1 MRNETLFFIPHF
13 AFIICL
19 MRRFKAPTTS
29 SGTRT
34 LYAVILVIISIAV
47 IIAGRNVLEPAT
59 SPILIALSPFQSQF
73 ANLYNAISNAI
84 NTPTDLASIQARN
97 NELEKQVADLTTENI
112 RLSESEARLK
122 IVSALLDY
130 ARTSPERK
138 YVTADVVGRDESRFL
153 RYVLLN
159 KGARDG
165 LNRDMPVVTD
175 KGLVELVTE
184 TTVNA
189 SKVVLITDLSSA
201 VNVRLQNS
209 RAEGVVLGQQSGEL
223 RLNYISVEVDMKQGE
238 RVVTSG
244 LGGQFPQGLLI
255 GTVASVRKRTF
266 DVFQE
271 ADVKSAVDFN
281 RLETVLVI
289 INYEKPDI
297 QPLIGTPIPPP

>member
-1 MRNETLFFIPHF
+1 
-13 AFIICL
+13 

-29 SGTRT
+29 SGTRI
-34 LYAVILVIISIAV
+34 LYAVVLVLIGIGAIIV
-47 IIAGRNVLEPAT
+47 GRNTLEPLSGT
-59 SPILIALSPFQSQF
+59 VLIALSPLQAGF
-73 ANLYNAISNAI
+73 ANLYNSISNAI
-84 NTPTDLASIQARN
+84 NTPADLASVQARN
-97 NELEKQVADLTTENI
+97 IELEKQIADLTTENI
-112 RLSESEARLK
+112 RLSESESKLK

-130 ARTSPERK
+130 ARTNPERK
-138 YVTADVVGRDESRFL
+138 YVTADVIGRDESRFL

-165 LNRDMPVVTD
+165 INRDMPVVTD
-175 KGLVELVTE
+175 KGLVGLITE
-184 TTVNA
+184 TTINA

-209 RAEGVVLGQQSGEL
+209 RAEGIVIGQQSGEL

-289 INYEKPDI
+289 INYEKPNI
-297 QPLIGTPIPPP
+297 QPLLGTPAPP

>member
-1 MRNETLFFIPHF
+1 
-13 AFIICL
+13 
-19 MRRFKAPTTS
+19 MRRFRVPTTS
-29 SGTRT
+29 SGSRIF
-34 LYAVILVIISIAV
+34 YAVVLVAISIAV
-47 IIAGRNVLEPAT
+47 IIAGRNVLEPVSGT
-59 SPILIALSPFQSQF
+59 VLIVFSPLQTGFT
-73 ANLYNAISNAI
+73 NLYNSISNVI
-84 NTPTDLASIQARN
+84 NTPADLASVQARN
-97 NELEKQVADLTTENI
+97 VELEKQIADLTTENI
-112 RLSESEARLK
+112 RLSESDAKLK

-130 ARTSPERK
+130 ARTNPERK

-165 LNRDMPVVTD
+165 INRDMPVVTD
-175 KGLVELVTE
+175 KGLVGLVTE
-184 TTVNA
+184 TTANA

-209 RAEGVVLGQQSGEL
+209 RAEGVVIGQQSGEL

-289 INYEKPDI
+289 INYEKPNI
-297 QPLIGTPIPPP
+297 QPLLGTPVPPP

>member
-1 MRNETLFFIPHF
+1 
-13 AFIICL
+13 
-19 MRRFKAPTTS
+19 MRRFRAPTTS
-29 SGTRT
+29 SGSRI
-34 LYAVILVIISIAV
+34 LYAVVLVLIGIGA
-47 IIAGRNVLEPAT
+47 IIAGRNTLEPVT
-59 SPILIALSPFQSQF
+59 GTVLIALSPLQAGF
-73 ANLYNAISNAI
+73 ANLYNSISNAI
-84 NTPTDLASIQARN
+84 NTPADLASVQARN
-97 NELEKQVADLTTENI
+97 SELEKQIADLTTENI
-112 RLSESEARLK
+112 RLSESESKLK
-122 IVSALLDY
+122 IISALLDY
-130 ARTSPERK
+130 ARTNPERK

-165 LNRDMPVVTD
+165 INRDMPVVTD
-175 KGLVELVTE
+175 KGLVGLVTE
-184 TTVNA
+184 TTINA

-209 RAEGVVLGQQSGEL
+209 RAEGIVIGQQSGEL

-289 INYEKPDI
+289 TNYEKPNI
-297 QPLIGTPIPPP
+297 QPLLGTPIPPP

>member
-1 MRNETLFFIPHF
+1 
-13 AFIICL
+13 
-19 MRRFKAPTTS
+19 MRRFRTPTTS
-29 SGTRT
+29 SGIRV
-34 LYAVILVIISIAV
+34 LYAVILAVIGIAV
-47 IIAGRNVLEPAT
+47 IIAGRSVLEPVT
-59 SPILIALSPFQSQF
+59 GTVLIAISPLQSGF
-73 ANLYNAISNAI
+73 ANLYNSISNAI
-84 NTPTDLASIQARN
+84 NTPADLASVQARN
-97 NELEKQVADLTTENI
+97 IDLEKQIADLTTENI
-112 RLSESEARLK
+112 RLSESESKLK

-130 ARTSPERK
+130 ARTNPERK

-165 LNRDMPVVTD
+165 INRDMPVVTD
-175 KGLVELVTE
+175 KGLVGLVTE
-184 TTVNA
+184 TTINA

-209 RAEGVVLGQQSGEL
+209 RAEGIVIGQQSGEL

-289 INYEKPDI
+289 INYEKPNI
-297 QPLIGTPIPPP
+297 QPLLGTPIPPP

>member
-1 MRNETLFFIPHF
+1 
-13 AFIICL
+13 

-29 SGTRT
+29 SGTRI
-34 LYAVILVIISIAV
+34 LYAVVLVLIGIGAIIV
-47 IIAGRNVLEPAT
+47 GRNTLEPVSGT
-59 SPILIALSPFQSQF
+59 VLIALSPLQAGF
-73 ANLYNAISNAI
+73 ANLYNSISNAI
-84 NTPTDLASIQARN
+84 NTPADLASVQARN
-97 NELEKQVADLTTENI
+97 VELEKQIADLTTENI
-112 RLSESEARLK
+112 RLSESESKLK

-130 ARTSPERK
+130 ARTNPERK

-165 LNRDMPVVTD
+165 INRDMPVVTD
-175 KGLVELVTE
+175 KGLVGLVTE
-184 TTVNA
+184 TTINA

-209 RAEGVVLGQQSGEL
+209 RAEGIVIGQQSGEL

-255 GTVASVRKRTF
+255 GAVASVRKRTF

-289 INYEKPDI
+289 INYEKPNI
-297 QPLIGTPIPPP
+297 QPLLGTPVPPP

>member
-1 MRNETLFFIPHF
+1 
-13 AFIICL
+13 
-19 MRRFKAPTTS
+19 MRRFRVPTTS
-29 SGTRT
+29 SGSRIF
-34 LYAVILVIISIAV
+34 YAVILVAISIAV
-47 IIAGRNVLEPAT
+47 IIAGRNVLEPVSGT
-59 SPILIALSPFQSQF
+59 VLIAFSPLQAGF
-73 ANLYNAISNAI
+73 ANLYNSISNAI
-84 NTPTDLASIQARN
+84 NTPADLASVQARN
-97 NELEKQVADLTTENI
+97 VELEKQIADLTTENI
-112 RLSESEARLK
+112 RLSESDAKLK

-130 ARTSPERK
+130 ARTNPERK

-165 LNRDMPVVTD
+165 INRDMPVVTD
-175 KGLVELVTE
+175 KGLVGLVTE
-184 TTVNA
+184 TTANA
-189 SKVVLITDLSSA
+189 CKVVLITDLSSA

-209 RAEGVVLGQQSGEL
+209 RAEGVVIGQQSGEL

-289 INYEKPDI
+289 INYEKPNI
-297 QPLIGTPIPPP
+297 QPLLGTPIPPP

>member
-1 MRNETLFFIPHF
+1 
-13 AFIICL
+13 
-19 MRRFKAPTTS
+19 MRRFRVPTTS
-29 SGTRT
+29 SGSRI
-34 LYAVILVIISIAV
+34 LYAVILVAISITV
-47 IIAGRNVLEPAT
+47 IIAGRNTLEPVSGAV
-59 SPILIALSPFQSQF
+59 LIALSPLQAGF
-73 ANLYNAISNAI
+73 ANLYNSISNAI
-84 NTPTDLASIQARN
+84 NTPADLASVQARN
-97 NELEKQVADLTTENI
+97 VELEKQIADLTTENI
-112 RLSESEARLK
+112 RLSESDAKLK

-130 ARTSPERK
+130 ARTNPERK
-138 YVTADVVGRDESRFL
+138 YITADVVGRDESRFL

-165 LNRDMPVVTD
+165 INRVMPVVTD
-175 KGLVELVTE
+175 KGLVGLVTE
-184 TTVNA
+184 TTINA
-189 SKVVLITDLSSA
+189 CKVVLITDLSSA

-271 ADVKSAVDFN
+271 GDVKSAVDFN

-289 INYEKPDI
+289 VNYEKPNI
-297 QPLIGTPIPPP
+297 QPLLGTPIPPP

>member
-1 MRNETLFFIPHF
+1 
-13 AFIICL
+13 
-19 MRRFKAPTTS
+19 MRRFRVPTTS
-29 SGTRT
+29 SGSRIF
-34 LYAVILVIISIAV
+34 YAVVLVAISIAV
-47 IIAGRNVLEPAT
+47 IIAGRNVLEPVSGT
-59 SPILIALSPFQSQF
+59 VLIVFSPLQTGFT
-73 ANLYNAISNAI
+73 NLYNSISNVI
-84 NTPTDLASIQARN
+84 NTPADLASVQARN
-97 NELEKQVADLTTENI
+97 VELEKQIADLTTENI
-112 RLSESEARLK
+112 RLSESDAKLK

-130 ARTSPERK
+130 ARTNPERK

-165 LNRDMPVVTD
+165 INRDMPVVTVN
-175 KGLVELVTE
+175 GLVGVVTE
-184 TTVNA
+184 TTANA

-209 RAEGVVLGQQSGEL
+209 RAEGVVIGQQSGEL

-289 INYEKPDI
+289 INYEKPNI
-297 QPLIGTPIPPP
+297 QPLLGTPVPPP